1 MTTVHATTATQ
12 KTVDGPSGKV
22 RRRLIMQSLGITGFF
37 LGGGG
42 GGSQNGSNGTGT
54 AFDPPLFWLDN
65 IFKFLYKYYF
75 DWIFLYVQDWRG
87 GRGAG
92 QNIIPASTGAAKV
105 KPL

>member
-1 MTTVHATTATQ
+1 
-12 KTVDGPSGKV
+12 
-22 RRRLIMQSLGITGFF
+22 MQSLGITGFF

-75 DWIFLYVQDWRG
+75 D
-87 GRGAG
+87 
-92 QNIIPASTGAAKV
+92 
-105 KPL
+105 